1 MENKT
6 VKKDKKG
13 IIIAAIA
20 IVAFVGFAG
29 FNYIRFKTQKKV
41 EVRTEEKIPVEVA
54 ESKVMNLKWI
64 LEQTGDIRPMVEVD
78 VYPKVSGEIIEKLLV
93 EKGDF
98 IKKGALI
105 ATLEDETIKAR
116 VEEAGAALE
125 SAEANLKQIEANL
138 EVIEKD
144 RVRLE
149 NLYKEKAVS
158 KQRLDHIEAQHKAT
172 IEGEKLAEAQIR
184 RAEAA
189 LEQLQILYK
198 DHKIYAPVSGYV
210 SARYLDQGA
219 MSDTKEPII
228 RISAEEEVKIVTTVT
243 EKDFPHI
250 KKGMKVEIT
259 VDAFPGRV
267 FTGNVSIITPTI
279 DPATRTGEIEIHIEN
294 KDRML
299 RSGMF
304 AHVKLYLG
312 ERKGLVVL
320 TDALNRLP
328 GTGNYYVYVVED
340 GKAVLKNVE
349 TGSTQETYAEITQ
362 GLKQG
367 EQVVIK
373 GQRRLKDGFAVIAEG
388 QGSGEGS

>member
-6 VKKDKKG
+6 VKKGKTG
-13 IIIAAIA
+13 TIIAAIVILTFA
-20 IVAFVGFAG
+20 GFAG

-78 VYPKVSGEIIEKLLV
+78 VYPKVSGEIIEKLIV

-98 IKKGALI
+98 IKKGTLI
-105 ATLEDETIKAR
+105 ATLEDDTIKAQ
-116 VEEAGAALE
+116 VEEGIAALE

-172 IEGEKLAEAQIR
+172 VEGEKLAEAQIK

-198 DHKIYAPVSGYV
+198 DHKIYASVSGYV

-219 MSDTKEPII
+219 MSDTKDPII

-304 AHVKLYLG
+304 AHVKLHLG

-340 GKAVLKNVE
+340 GKAVLKNVA
-349 TGSTQETYAEITQ
+349 TGSTQETYVEITQ

-373 GQRRLKDGFAVIAEG
+373 GQRRLKDGVAVIAEG